1 MTIPHFANPPG
12 LAAPI
17 GKYSHVVGV
26 PLTTRT
32 VWVSGQVGQLPDGSL
47 AGPDSYRQTLQ
58 VLANISALLDSLAA
72 TPRHIVKL
80 LTFVSGEE
88 HLPGFYRAR
97 DEVFAEWFPDAVYP
111 GHSLAVVAALASP
124 DLTVEMEGVLALPE
138 NLSQA
143 LA

>member
-1 MTIPHFANPPG
+1 VTTPYFANPPG

-32 VWVSGQVGQLPDGSL
+32 VWISGQVGQLPDGRL

-58 VLANISALLDSLAA
+58 VLENISVLLDSLES

-80 LTFVSGEE
+80 LTFVSGAE
-88 HLPGFYRAR
+88 HLPGFYQAR
-97 DEVFAEWFPDAVYP
+97 DEVFAKWFPDEVYP
-111 GHSLAVVAALASP
+111 GHSLAVVAALADP
-124 DLTVEMEGVLALPE
+124 DLTIEMEGVLAVPE
-138 NLSQA
+138 T
-143 LA
+143 LAQGPA